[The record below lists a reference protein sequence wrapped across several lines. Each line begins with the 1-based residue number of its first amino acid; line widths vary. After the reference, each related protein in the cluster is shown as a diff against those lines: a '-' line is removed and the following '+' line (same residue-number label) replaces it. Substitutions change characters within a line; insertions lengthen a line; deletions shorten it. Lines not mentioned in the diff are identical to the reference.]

1 MERAKSRLEKTVVL
15 QVVQMRRSRERSL
28 GGFSERGL
36 VVVVGV
42 LGPASTE
49 GSVSIGFDDWEWVG
63 GEGRTG

>member
-36 VVVVGV
+36 VVVVVGV

-49 GSVSIGFDDWEWVG
+49 GSVSIGFDNWEWAG
-63 GEGRTG
+63 GRTG